1 MIKIFLYKR
10 EGKREDYTE
19 EYDKSVYK
27 PPFLKGEQHDVAI
40 CRAENKEAAIEIF
53 KGFFS
58 DVEGKV
64 FSIEEL
70 YWIENDTL
78 SLLTPY

>member
-19 EYDKSVYK
+19 EYYKSVYK

-40 CRAENKEAAIEIF
+40 FRAENKESAIEIF

-70 YWIENDTL
+70 YWIENGTL